1 MRDGVDPWEQALR
14 GHPPESPSEQVP
26 SKHVASSPGPTD
38 ASTLSP
44 SDQLSKADKYGLNYY
59 STPELWANSDSVFA
73 LAVRLA
79 YTYYLCRAWFIFL
92 APWAGVFMLGI
103 SLSLSLAG
111 LLLPSHSTRIHEMSL
126 VLDGA
131 FNQTYSNFLATQS
144 CDSPPPSYTFVWWF
158 PFFTASHLDPDCE
171 HVARCLPAIRRL
183 IPLVQPSSLIALHST
198 PLRIVSS
205 RVWFESKLHQAWS
218 SFSRFVYAV
227 RTSTVTF
234 MCDNATTLLS
244 VYCLFPGRSV
254 SAVLKQLLRSYF
266 GQR

>member
-1 MRDGVDPWEQALR
+1 
-14 GHPPESPSEQVP
+14 
-26 SKHVASSPGPTD
+26 
-38 ASTLSP
+38 
-44 SDQLSKADKYGLNYY
+44 
-59 STPELWANSDSVFA
+59 
-73 LAVRLA
+73 
-79 YTYYLCRAWFIFL
+79 
-92 APWAGVFMLGI
+92 MLGI

-111 LLLPSHSTRIHEMSL
+111 LLLPSHSSHIQELSL

-131 FNQTYSNFLATQS
+131 FNKTYSSFLASQS
-144 CDSPPPSYTFVWWF
+144 CDPPQPIHPDFWWS
-158 PFFTASHLDPDCE
+158 PFFTSSHLDPDCE

-183 IPLVQPSSLIALHST
+183 IPLVQPSTLIALHST

-205 RVWFESKLHQAWS
+205 RVWFESKLRQAWS
-218 SFSRFVYAV
+218 SFSQSVYAV